1 MKGVYDMKHK
11 SAVKIKK
18 DKCVSDTCCANE
30 EYMQAIYDGKRH
42 LSETNF
48 NKIKEA
54 TKMIIEALGEDVNR
68 EGLRETPKRVAKY
81 YDEVFEGIRYTNDEI
96 AEKFNKCFE
105 DVETGDLVVVGDIPI
120 FSFCEHHMA
129 LMYNMKVHV
138 GYIPN
143 GKVIGLSK
151 IARIADMV
159 SKRLQLQERI
169 GTDIAEIL
177 SKILDTEDIIVVIE
191 GEHSCMTA
199 RGVKKPGTRTRT
211 SAIRGAFDSDSD
223 LRQEFYNLVLSK

>member
-1 MKGVYDMKHK
+1 MKQIDISKVEQ
-11 SAVKIKK
+11 AV
-18 DKCVSDTCCANE
+18 N
-30 EYMQAIYDGKRH
+30 
-42 LSETNF
+42 LL
-48 NKIKEA
+48 
-54 TKMIIEALGEDVNR
+54 IEALGDNPNR
-68 EGLRETPKRVAKY
+68 EGLKDTPKRVAKMY
-81 YDEVFEGIRYTNDEI
+81 QEVFEGMCYTNAEI
-96 AEKFNKCFE
+96 AEMYNKCFE
-105 DVETGDLVVVGDIPI
+105 DVQAGDLVTVSDIPI
-120 FSFCEHHMA
+120 FSYCEHHLA

-177 SKILDTEDIIVVIE
+177 HMVLETDDIIVVVE

-199 RGVKKPGTRTRT
+199 RGIKKPGCRTRT
-211 SAIRGAFDSDSD
+211 SAIRGAFSDD
-223 LRQEFYNLVLSK
+223 TKLRQEFYDLVIR